1 MRVSKFAFVLV
12 AIGAVALVGAQGGA
26 RQGGRQ
32 GGMAQ
37 GRPGGQGGPGGN
49 RVQFGGRMTSDT
61 NPGFLQI
68 PAVQKELHLSAGQ
81 IQKITAAMPQRGAP
95 PQPGGDMQKMMEERV
110 KAMNATLTLLNPAQK
125 QRLKEI
131 TLQSYGGNAMQ
142 LSSVQ
147 KALGLSASQ
156 VKQISAATD
165 KVAKERQASMQSMGA
180 MRPDQPQDPKA
191 WQARIDK
198 MRAENEKGR
207 KVIAAVVDKTLTAA
221 QKTKWKAMQ
230 GKPFDVASLRMRRG
244 GGPGGPGGPGGRGG
258 RGGAGGGA
266 GRGRGGA

>member
-12 AIGAVALVGAQGGA
+12 AVGAVALVGAQGGI
-26 RQGGRQ
+26 RPGVRQ

-37 GRPGGQGGPGGN
+37 GRPGGPGGN

-81 IQKITAAMPQRGAP
+81 IQKITAAVPQRGAP
-95 PQPGGDMQKMMEERV
+95 IQPGGDIQKMMADRM
-110 KAMNATLTLLNPAQK
+110 KAMNATLALLNPAQK

-142 LSSVQ
+142 LPSVQ
-147 KALGLSASQ
+147 KELGLSASQ
-156 VKQISAATD
+156 IKQISAATD
-165 KVAKERQASMQSMGA
+165 KVAKERQAAMQNMGV

-207 KVIAAVVDKTLTAA
+207 KEIAAAVDKTLTGA

-230 GKPFDVASLRMRRG
+230 GKPFDLASLRMRRV
-244 GGPGGPGGPGGRGG
+244 GPGGPGGPGGGRGG
-258 RGGAGGGA
+258 RGNAA
-266 GRGRGGA
+266 GRGRSGV